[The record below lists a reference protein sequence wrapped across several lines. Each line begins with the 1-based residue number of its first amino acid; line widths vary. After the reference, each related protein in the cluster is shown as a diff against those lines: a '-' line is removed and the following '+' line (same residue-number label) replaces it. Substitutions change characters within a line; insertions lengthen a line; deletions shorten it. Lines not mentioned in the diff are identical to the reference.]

1 MNNPNNNRKKNQ
13 ESGLFVSFNQDYS
26 FLSVG
31 SKNGYQIY
39 NCDPFGKCYS
49 QYKEDSGIGIVEM
62 LFATSLVAVVGNGEK
77 MNSSQRRLVIYNTKR
92 NSTICEL
99 SFASAIL
106 AIKINRKSIVVVL
119 EEFIYIYDI
128 GNMHLLETIDTC
140 PNPNAICSLSPS
152 PNVCYLAYPAG
163 TTISG
168 DLVIYDAIQM
178 QKVCII
184 SAHKSPLSCVQF
196 NYSGKM
202 IATAS
207 DKGTVIRVYSSQV
220 GDLLYQFRRGTY
232 SANIYSIS
240 FNLSDTFLCVS
251 SGSETVHIF
260 KLGNNET
267 KQNGDTSGSNTSV
280 SRKMSLINGVKNR
293 MSSMLIPDA
302 INTIF
307 DFEPQ
312 RDFAFAKIPIQSKG
326 SKSIC
331 AINNVNQV
339 MVALEDGKFYQYDLN
354 VEQGGECVLSKE
366 YNLYNS

>member
-1 MNNPNNNRKKNQ
+1 MNNTNNNKKKNQ
-13 ESGLFVSFNQDYS
+13 ESGLFVSFNQDFS
-26 FLSVG
+26 CLSVG

-49 QYKEDSGIGIVEM
+49 KYKEDLGIGIVEM
-62 LFATSLVAVVGNGEK
+62 LFTTSLVAIVGNGEK
-77 MNSSQRRLVIYNTKR
+77 MNSSQRRLLIANTKR
-92 NSTICEL
+92 DSTICEL
-99 SFASAIL
+99 SFGSAIL

-119 EEFIYIYDI
+119 EEFIYVYDI

-140 PNPNAICSLSPS
+140 PNPNALCSLSPS
-152 PNVCYLAYPAG
+152 PDMCYLAYPAG

-168 DLVIYDAIQM
+168 DLVVYDAIQM

-184 SAHKSPLSCVQF
+184 SAHKSALSCIQF

-207 DKGTVIRVYSSQV
+207 DKGTVIRVFSSQV

-232 SANIYSIS
+232 PVHIYSIS

-251 SGSETVHIF
+251 SDSETVHIF
-260 KLGNNET
+260 KLGENET
-267 KQNGDTSGSNTSV
+267 KPHEETSTSS
-280 SRKMSLINGVKNR
+280 SRKMSLLNGVKNR
-293 MSSMLIPDA
+293 MSSILIPDA

-307 DFEPQ
+307 EPQ
-312 RDFAFAKIPIQSKG
+312 RDFAFARIPTQSKG
-326 SKSIC
+326 SKNIC
-331 AINNVNQV
+331 AMSNNNQV

-354 VEQGGECVLSKE
+354 SEQGGECTLLKE
-366 YNLYNS
+366 FNLYSS

>member
-1 MNNPNNNRKKNQ
+1 MSNNNKKKSQDN
-13 ESGLFVSFNQDYS
+13 GLFFSFNQDFS
-26 FLSVG
+26 CLSVG
-31 SKNGYQIY
+31 SRNGYQIY

-62 LFATSLVAVVGNGEK
+62 LFTTSLVAIVGSGEK
-77 MNSSQRRLVIYNTKR
+77 MNSSQRRLLIANTKR

-119 EEFIYIYDI
+119 EEFMYVYDI
-128 GNMHLLETIDTC
+128 GNMHLLVTIDTC
-140 PNPNAICSLSPS
+140 PNPNALCSLSPS
-152 PNVCYLAYPAG
+152 PDMCYLAYPAG

-168 DLVIYDAIQM
+168 DLVVYDAIQM

-184 SAHKSPLSCVQF
+184 SAHKSALSCIQF

-207 DKGTVIRVYSSQV
+207 DKGTVIRVFSSQV

-232 SANIYSIS
+232 PVHIYSIS
-240 FNLSDTFLCVS
+240 FNLADTFLCVS
-251 SGSETVHIF
+251 SDSDTIHIF
-260 KLGNNET
+260 KLGENET
-267 KQNGDTSGSNTSV
+267 KPNEESANN
-280 SRKMSLINGVKNR
+280 SRPMSLLNDVKNK

-307 DFEPQ
+307 EPQ
-312 RDFAFAKIPIQSKG
+312 RDFAFARIPAQSKG
-326 SKSIC
+326 AKNIC
-331 AINNVNQV
+331 AISNNNQI
-339 MVALEDGKFYQYDLN
+339 MIALEDGKFYQYDLN
-354 VEQGGECVLSKE
+354 LEQGGECALLKE
-366 YNLYNS
+366 FNLNS